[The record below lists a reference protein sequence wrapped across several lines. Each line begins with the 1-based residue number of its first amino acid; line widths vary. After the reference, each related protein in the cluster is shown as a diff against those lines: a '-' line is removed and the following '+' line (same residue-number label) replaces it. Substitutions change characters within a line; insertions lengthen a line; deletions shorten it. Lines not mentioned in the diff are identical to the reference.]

1 MLTACLQEAGARLL
15 WLSFPPLLQAPCV
28 PEDTARIIPH
38 CCMRQSKD
46 HVLREVRGHIS
57 PGQEKK
63 KKDALYPRREVDQA
77 FSCL

>member
-46 HVLREVRGHIS
+46 RGAQ
-57 PGQEKK
+57 GG
-63 KKDALYPRREVDQA
+63 
-77 FSCL
+77 